1 MRLKLKF
8 KTKRI
13 FFFEKERE
21 NFRKLE
27 REKQLGGFEKDKK
40 QTKSQ
45 LVDLKKI

>member
-13 FFFEKERE
+13 FEKERE

-45 LVDLKKI
+45 LVD